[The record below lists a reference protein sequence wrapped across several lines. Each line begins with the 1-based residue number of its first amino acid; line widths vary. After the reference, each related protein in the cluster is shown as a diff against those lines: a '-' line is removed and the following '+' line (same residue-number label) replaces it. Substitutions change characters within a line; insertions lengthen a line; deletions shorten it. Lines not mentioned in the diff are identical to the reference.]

1 MKRRRPYMP
10 AGWHAVTP
18 RIFARDTRRL
28 VEWIKKVFQAT
39 GRYQGE
45 RPSEI
50 RIGDSNLMIAGVGV
64 RPPTPACLY
73 VYVPDVDATYRRAVR
88 SRARVLEKRSIHPT
102 AIAAA
107 WSRIAGATPGRSRPA
122 AFLIPIPNS

>member
-28 VEWIKKVFQAT
+28 VEWIKNVFQAT
-39 GRYQGE
+39 GRYQSE

-50 RIGDSNLMIAGVGV
+50 QIGDSKLMIAGVGV

-88 SRARVLEKRSIHPT
+88 SRARVLEEPLDTRYGDRRCMVADRWGNT
-102 AIAAA
+102 WQIAT
-107 WSRIAGATPGRSRPA
+107 R
-122 AFLIPIPNS
+122 LIPNS